1 MPSNYDILHSIHYKC
16 YLSQKNMLFVMIPH
30 HIFLLNSKKIE
41 TKEEG
46 NKRVEQLFL
55 FFWIQLKAFLL
66 FHDWSHG
73 KSVCF
78 AEYQKHKIKMPER
91 KAESIYHQ
99 KYKRSELGEKRGN
112 HSLKS
117 TLSSMLLFLLP
128 YLDRGIDLWLFLSSL
143 TLLI

>member
-1 MPSNYDILHSIHYKC
+1 MI
-16 YLSQKNMLFVMIPH
+16 MIPH
-30 HIFLLNSKKIE
+30 HIFLLNDKKIE

-46 NKRVEQLFL
+46 NKRVQQLFL

-78 AEYQKHKIKMPER
+78 PEYQKHKIKMPER